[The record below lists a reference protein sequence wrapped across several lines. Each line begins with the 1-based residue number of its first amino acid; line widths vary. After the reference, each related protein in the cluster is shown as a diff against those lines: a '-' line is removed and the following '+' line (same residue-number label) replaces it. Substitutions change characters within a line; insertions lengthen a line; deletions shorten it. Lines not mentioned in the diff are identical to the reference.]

1 MLFRSAAAD
10 ADAADADAAE
20 ADADADAAAEADA
33 DAAQLQKRFL
43 NLLLGEIDMRD
54 GLVLVQF
61 PGGYYRNVTRVG
73 WLRRVEGDE
82 FELLGAV
89 TVWRESGSFDPAG
102 LEKLAAGGLG
112 RDYRASEPSPVA
124 ELAHRLTVR
133 RVLRADEKAW
143 ARTCP
148 KPKGW
153 EEK

>member
-1 MLFRSAAAD
+1 
-10 ADAADADAAE
+10 
-20 ADADADAAAEADA
+20 
-33 DAAQLQKRFL
+33 
-43 NLLLGEIDMRD
+43 MRD

-89 TVWRESGSFDPAG
+89 TVWRQSGSFDPAG
-102 LEKLAAGGLG
+102 LEKLAAKGLG
-112 RDYRASEPSPVA
+112 KEYAASEPSASV

-133 RVLRADEKAW
+133 RVLRADERTW
-143 ARTCP
+143 AKVCP

-153 EEK
+153 VEQ

>member
-1 MLFRSAAAD
+1 
-10 ADAADADAAE
+10 
-20 ADADADAAAEADA
+20 
-33 DAAQLQKRFL
+33 
-43 NLLLGEIDMRD
+43 MRD

-82 FELLGAV
+82 FELFGAV

-112 RDYRASEPSPVA
+112 KGYRASEPSPVA